1 MHVHLTLLRS
11 GGLRLTHAQLAKPAR
26 LVSLTMVQEA
36 GYRCAI
42 ARCCYGGSE
51 VGRLWAPSVVQIGTD
66 SMVVQGYEAYAEAGV
81 VQEWRLAPHCSSST
95 EGERHEEKNRA
106 ASAAIGR

>member
-11 GGLRLTHAQLAKPAR
+11 GGLRLTNTQLTRPAR

-51 VGRLWAPSVVQIGTD
+51 VGRLWSPSVVQIGAD

-81 VQEWRLAPHCSSST
+81 VQEWRLTPHGAGST
-95 EGERHEEKNRA
+95 QGERHEENRA
-106 ASAAIGR
+106 ASAAAGR